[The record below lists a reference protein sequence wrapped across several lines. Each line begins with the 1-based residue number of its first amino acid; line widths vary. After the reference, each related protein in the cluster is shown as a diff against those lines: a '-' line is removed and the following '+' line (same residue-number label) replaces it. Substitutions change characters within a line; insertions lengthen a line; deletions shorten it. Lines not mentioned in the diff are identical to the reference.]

1 MTGLPPPGQPR
12 TGLVITG
19 HPRAGDA
26 VRYLGGLPATSLSAR
41 GVRGLVIDAGC
52 RNVAELKATGR

>member
-1 MTGLPPPGQPR
+1 MTELPPPGQ
-12 TGLVITG
+12 
-19 HPRAGDA
+19 PRAGDA
-26 VRYLGGLPATSLSAR
+26 VRYLGELPATSLSAR

>member
-1 MTGLPPPGQPR
+1 MTELPPPGQPR

-41 GVRGLVIDAGC
+41 GLVIDAGC
-52 RNVAELKATGR
+52 RDVAELKATGR